1 MITGSE
7 LNIIPRGKR
16 KLISRKRK
24 LTLKEINI
32 KISREELMLFFVV
45 AQSKMNNSQD
55 LNKDLNGI
63 ADDFIQSFG
72 E

>member
-1 MITGSE
+1 MVTGKKLHITSPY
-7 LNIIPRGKR
+7 LKR
-16 KLISRKRK
+16 NSRKRK

-45 AQSKMNNSQD
+45 AQSKLNSSQD

-63 ADDFIQSFG
+63 VDDFIKSF
-72 E
+72 EI